1 MILETSLTLDK
12 AGQNLTASLQKRMS
26 HHNLQEPL
34 QTFPPMLNHIVAKA
48 VREHL
53 AWQRWDRDPRALALQ
68 DVAEVFEVRVAAAHA
83 AMAQLEGGD
92 VGATY
97 DLVVCVHA
105 PTYAVRARVL
115 DLEWGVSFVL
125 MDAEVARLA

>member
-1 MILETSLTLDK
+1 
-12 AGQNLTASLQKRMS
+12 
-26 HHNLQEPL
+26 
-34 QTFPPMLNHIVAKA
+34 MLNHIVAEA

-53 AWQRWDRDPRALALQ
+53 AWQRGDGDARTLALQ

-105 PTYAVRARVL
+105 PTYAVCARVL
-115 DLEWGVSFVL
+115 DLEWGCELHV
-125 MDAEVARLA
+125 DTEIGRLAA